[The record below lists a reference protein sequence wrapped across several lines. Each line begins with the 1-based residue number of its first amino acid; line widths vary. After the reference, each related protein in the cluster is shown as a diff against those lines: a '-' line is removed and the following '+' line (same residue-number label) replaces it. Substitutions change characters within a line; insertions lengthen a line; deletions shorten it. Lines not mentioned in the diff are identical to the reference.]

1 MPEFQHERDN
11 HGILGRSL
19 ALTSIRSTSFE
30 IVLLWDSDNIAQ
42 LCNMSNTAKDPA
54 ESITNGEGAGTT
66 PTETVEIPCLP
77 PHTDLRVDWG
87 DACNLVYL
95 ADLNQ

>member
-1 MPEFQHERDN
+1 
-11 HGILGRSL
+11 
-19 ALTSIRSTSFE
+19 
-30 IVLLWDSDNIAQ
+30 
-42 LCNMSNTAKDPA
+42 MSNTAKDPA

-87 DACNLVYL
+87 DACNLVHL
-95 ADLNQ
+95 EDLNQ